1 MISRKYI
8 KKSKKKSAVR
18 KYIKKSRKGSASHKK
33 SNKYSSSVKYIKNK
47 KTKHLSKIISGAG
60 GIDTSSVNDKINMLI
75 KQLEFGMNSDNI
87 IHMLEIKI
95 NVTNDDL
102 QNIDNKDIKI
112 KLENLISDSKK
123 KLIENGQEESH
134 IYRELN
140 ELFPGT
146 IHSV

>member
-18 KYIKKSRKGSASHKK
+18 KYIKKSRKGSVPHKK

-60 GIDTSSVNDKINMLI
+60 GSDTSSVNDKINMLI

-95 NVTNDDL
+95 NVTKAEL
-102 QNIDNKDIKI
+102 QNKNINNKV

-123 KLIENGQEESH
+123 KLIENGQEKSYVYET
-134 IYRELN
+134 LN
-140 ELFPGT
+140 ELFPGA